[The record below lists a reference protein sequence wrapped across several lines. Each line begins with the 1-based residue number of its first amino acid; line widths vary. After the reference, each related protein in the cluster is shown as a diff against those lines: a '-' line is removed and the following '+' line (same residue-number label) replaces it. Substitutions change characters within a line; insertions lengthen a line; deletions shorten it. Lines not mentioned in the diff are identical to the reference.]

1 MMQKFS
7 QEQLARE
14 WASQLNRFSPEIKQ
28 YIKEVAERNQSLLAD
43 HFYSHMLEDPQA
55 SSFLS
60 HEQVK
65 TRLSASMQRWI
76 TGIFSLD
83 LEQNLDA
90 VVAQQVKIGEVHARV
105 SIPVHLVLRGARHL
119 KERMADLVHQD
130 SISDL
135 QIRIATSLIA
145 VNIDMAM
152 EIMSYAYAA
161 STERNS
167 RAEEA
172 YRLFAV
178 AQDIGSEKERQRGA
192 LLDWENQLMFGLA
205 VGLPADQ
212 LPRIEPSEFGLWFR
226 HKGAHAF
233 EGTTETGL
241 ILEAMSYIDSVLLPT
256 FRVGQAPDQEQVQHL
271 RELREHS
278 KGIRYHLDRLFE
290 QSNELESGRDVL
302 TRLLNRKFLP
312 VVMARQLSQAR
323 SEGKP
328 FAVLLID
335 IDHFKKINDTYGHE
349 AGDHVLQQLSS
360 FLVNT
365 SRAGDYLF
373 RLGGEEF
380 LMLLVDVD
388 EKGALRTAEKLCAAV
403 AGEDL
408 KLPHSKSIRVTLSI
422 GLAMFNGHPDYQ
434 HLLRRADDALYQAKQ
449 NGRNRVVIAKD

>member
-1 MMQKFS
+1 MQKFS
-7 QEQLARE
+7 LEQLARE
-14 WASQLNRFSPEIKQ
+14 WASQLERFSPEIKQ
-28 YIKEVAERNQSLLAD
+28 YIQKVAERHQSLLAD
-43 HFYSHMLEDPQA
+43 HFYSQMLDDVHA

-65 TRLSASMQRWI
+65 TRLHGSMQRWI
-76 TGIFSLD
+76 VGVFSLHH
-83 LEQNLDA
+83 EQNMDA

-105 SIPVHLVLRGARHL
+105 SIPVHLVLRGARYL
-119 KERMADLVHQD
+119 KERMADLIHQD
-130 SISDL
+130 DISEL

-145 VNIDMAM
+145 VNIDLAM

-178 AQDIGSEKERQRGA
+178 AQDIGNEKERQRGA
-192 LLDWENQLMFGLA
+192 LLDWENQLMYGLA
-205 VGLPADQ
+205 VGLSMEQ
-212 LPRIEPSEFGLWFR
+212 LPRIESSEFGLWFR

-233 EGTTETGL
+233 EGATETGQ
-241 ILEAMSYIDSVLLPT
+241 ILEAMNYIDTVLLPS
-256 FRVGQAPDQEQVQHL
+256 FHFGQSQDQGQLQHL
-271 RELREHS
+271 RELREHT
-278 KGIRYHLDRLFE
+278 KAIRYHLERLFE
-290 QSNELESGRDVL
+290 LSNELESGRDVL

-312 VVMARQLSQAR
+312 VVMARQLTQAR
-323 SEGKP
+323 NEGKP

-335 IDHFKKINDTYGHE
+335 IDYFKQINDSHGHE
-349 AGDHVLQQLSS
+349 AGDYVLQQLAS

-388 EKGALRTAEKLCAAV
+388 EKSALRTAEKLRQAV
-403 AGEDL
+403 AAEDL
-408 KLPHSKSIRVTLSI
+408 KLPHSQSIRVTLSI
-422 GLAMFNGHPDYQ
+422 GLAMFSGHPDYQ
-434 HLLRRADDALYQAKQ
+434 HLLRRADDALYQAKHS
-449 NGRNRVVIAKD
+449 GRNRVVIAGN

>member
-135 QIRIATSLIA
+135 QIRIATSLIS

-233 EGTTETGL
+233 EGATETGL

-256 FRVGQAPDQEQVQHL
+256 FRFSQDQEQVQHL
-271 RELREHS
+271 REMREQTKS
-278 KGIRYHLDRLFE
+278 IRYHLDRLFE

-312 VVMARQLSQAR
+312 VVMSRQLNQAR
-323 SEGKP
+323 NEGKP
-328 FAVLLID
+328 FAVLLVD

-434 HLLRRADDALYQAKQ
+434 RLLRRADDALYQAKQ

>member
-1 MMQKFS
+1 MQKFS

-14 WASQLNRFSPEIKQ
+14 WARHLERFSPEIKQ
-28 YIKEVAERNQSLLAD
+28 YIQDLAERHQSLLAD

-55 SSFLS
+55 STFLS

-65 TRLSASMQRWI
+65 TRLHASMQRWI
-76 TGIFSLD
+76 TGVFSLHEEQS
-83 LEQNLDA
+83 LEA
-90 VVAQQVKIGEVHARV
+90 VVAHQVKIGEVHARV
-105 SIPVHLVLRGARHL
+105 SIPVHLVLQGARHL
-119 KERMADLVHQD
+119 KKRMEDLVHQD
-130 SISDL
+130 DISDL

-145 VNIDMAM
+145 VNIDLAM

-178 AQDIGSEKERQRGA
+178 AQDIGNEKERQRGA
-192 LLDWENQLMFGLA
+192 LLDWENQLMYGLA
-205 VGLPADQ
+205 MGLALDQ
-212 LPRIEPSEFGLWFR
+212 LPRIQSSEFGLWFR

-233 EGTTETGL
+233 EGAAETGL
-241 ILEAMSYIDSVLLPT
+241 ILETMSKIDSVLLPT
-256 FRVGQAPDQEQVQHL
+256 FKFGQAQDQVQHL
-271 RELREHS
+271 RELRECS
-278 KGIRYHLDRLFE
+278 KSIRYHLDRLFE
-290 QSNELESGRDVL
+290 QNNELESGRDVL

-312 VVMARQLSQAR
+312 VVMARQLNQAR
-323 SEGKP
+323 AENKP

-335 IDHFKKINDTYGHE
+335 IDHFKRINDNHGHE

-388 EKGALRTAEKLCAAV
+388 EKSALRTAEKLCTAV
-403 AGEDL
+403 SREDL
-408 KLPHSKSIRVTLSI
+408 KLPHSQSVRVTLSI

-434 HLLRRADDALYQAKQ
+434 YLLRRADEALYQAKQ
-449 NGRNRVVIAKD
+449 GGRNRVVIAGN